1 MSLDKAEIP
10 SFDFDKQIKLL
21 VGIEKMLF
29 LTIKDA
35 HLDEKQLRNM
45 YQQHSDII
53 QTVLRQKDS
62 PDKTVMN
69 GQIKHHE
76 EINNKMAQLNNTCA
90 ALNTIISA
98 IDAAE
103 SDLTSLKGKRSSTVS
118 DIFDPIISKSDKK
131 LFLKLKNDLCEQKN
145 KFLRGEISTNELN
158 STCSEIINQFVISLR
173 IITQSSLYCKLT
185 IPNII
190 TQSKQVITVTLP
202 EKVSIPHLLKALDI
216 PKRSIQASFKDRL
229 KPTDE
234 NDDDTNTNV
243 VTNDHS

>member
-1 MSLDKAEIP
+1 MSLDKAESP

-131 LFLKLKNDLCEQKN
+131 LFLKLKNDLC
-145 KFLRGEISTNELN
+145 
-158 STCSEIINQFVISLR
+158 
-173 IITQSSLYCKLT
+173 
-185 IPNII
+185 
-190 TQSKQVITVTLP
+190 
-202 EKVSIPHLLKALDI
+202 
-216 PKRSIQASFKDRL
+216 
-229 KPTDE
+229 
-234 NDDDTNTNV
+234 
-243 VTNDHS
+243 